1 MKINWKPTIITAAVA
16 TAVIAGA
23 AIYGLVNQ
31 NNTRVA
37 AEERGGGSVAVVRD
51 DSHVL
56 DEAGADAVT
65 VVEFLD
71 FECEACGAYYP
82 VVEDLRL
89 KYEGQINYVV
99 RYFPLPGHINSETS
113 AVAAEA
119 AARQG
124 RFEEMY
130 KRLFETQ
137 SQWGE
142 SQQSQAELFRSY
154 ATELGLD
161 MAAYDEAVADPTTL
175 ERVRSDLE
183 DGRVLGVDRTPT
195 FFVDGEPLIIER
207 WNDLENAIT
216 TRLDGTP

>member
-1 MKINWKPTIITAAVA
+1 MKINWKATVITGTAAVA
-16 TAVIAGA
+16 VIAAAVIYA
-23 AIYGLVNQ
+23 LVDQ

-37 AEERGGGSVAVVRD
+37 AEERGGGSIAVVRE

-56 DEAGADAVT
+56 DDAGNDAIT
-65 VVEFLD
+65 IVEFLD

-82 VVEDLRL
+82 IVEELRV

-99 RYFPLPGHINSETS
+99 RYFPLPGHINSENA

-130 KRLFETQ
+130 NRLFETQ
-137 SQWGE
+137 AEWGE

-175 ERVRSDLE
+175 ERVRSDLD
-183 DGRVLGVDRTPT
+183 DGRALGVDRTPT
-195 FFVDGEPLIIER
+195 FLVDGEPLVIER
-207 WNDLENAIT
+207 WNDLEQAIT
-216 TRLDGTP
+216 ARLDDTP